1 MLKKKDS
8 GRKKKAASDS
18 APEKGSEK
26 NRPLGLRILS
36 KLSSFTLAVF
46 LTVGAVLVI
55 GVAVGVTVVY
65 SFSDSELDATF
76 ANLDLDYTTV
86 IYAESL
92 DTPGPVEY
100 EILYNKE
107 NRVWISIDEMP
118 QYLLDGLVATED
130 KRFYSHYGFDPVRTI
145 YSTFLYAKNKLLGQG
160 TANLPGGS
168 TLTQQLIKTVT
179 GTGSDRSVGRKF
191 KEILQAMYIE
201 RKYDKR
207 QILEY
212 YLNSVHFGNNCDG
225 IYAAAKY
232 YFDKDVKDLT
242 PTECAAIICITQNPV
257 NREPYANPETNK
269 EKRIDVLYY
278 MCEQGKLSQEDMDYW
293 SSQELTL
300 RDRTASS
307 STVAESSVMSWY
319 TDVVFEEVLDRLVSD
334 FGYTKEQAVNYIY
347 TGGLK
352 IYTPMVI
359 EYQDIIN
366 EYFANEKNYIDS
378 GSETKIQVAFELMD
392 PSTGNVLGLCGGRGE
407 KTQDRLLSRV
417 RSLRQPGSAIKP
429 LTVYGYAIENNLIT
443 YGSPIDDV
451 PTQMNLEDGKYVPWP
466 RNYDQT
472 YSGVVDTYT
481 ALSHSLNTPSARL
494 LAQIGQDTS
503 FNFAKTMLGLRNL
516 TDDDRKYPSALS
528 VGGLQEG
535 LTLEEMTAAYT
546 PFSNGGMYCPARY
559 VTRVETQDGKILFE
573 NDVEKQVVFSPQTS
587 HVVTKILSNMY
598 AASGVTLGGGIA
610 VVGKSG
616 TTTDYR
622 DRWFIGYS
630 PNFLAGIWWGYDIP
644 ATNENRHHF
653 TLWSEVMK
661 QIHQRAGI
669 TSASFEAPADIVESS
684 YCSVSGQLP
693 GPYCGMDP
701 VGSTVRTGVFKKG
714 TEPTETCTA
723 HHQLYICADSGQIAH
738 ENCPNA
744 YLAVF
749 RDVDRSFTGTHVRV
763 RDAEYVCPR
772 LDENSIL
779 FNDPDYPVYTYM
791 LPEGEYPSIP
801 SYGKTRYRNCLC
813 SVHTPSAVPHY
824 YTYKFSGSICDEAGT
839 VLPRLYN

>member
-1 MLKKKDS
+1 MQS
-8 GRKKKAASDS
+8 GKEDRKKK
-18 APEKGSEK
+18 PI
-26 NRPLGLRILS
+26 GLRILS
-36 KLSSFTLAVF
+36 KLTSFGLAVF
-46 LTVGAVLVI
+46 LTVGVVFVVGL
-55 GVAVGVTVVY
+55 AVGFTVVY

-76 ANLDLDYTTV
+76 ANLDLDYTSV

-92 DTPGPVEY
+92 ESAAPVEY
-100 EILYNKE
+100 EILYNNE

-130 KRFYSHYGFDPVRTI
+130 KRFYSHYGFDPVRTV
-145 YSTFLYAKNKLLGQG
+145 YSTMLYAKNKLLGQS

-179 GTGSDRSVGRKF
+179 GTGQDRSPSRKF
-191 KEILQAMYIE
+191 KEILQALYIE

-232 YFDKDVKDLT
+232 YFNKDVKDLT

-257 NREPYANPETNK
+257 HREPYANPETNK

-278 MCEQGKLSQEDMDYW
+278 MCEQGKLTQEEMDYW
-293 SSQELTL
+293 SAQELVL
-300 RDRTASS
+300 RDRTADN

-319 TDVVFEEVLDRLVSD
+319 TDVVFEEVKDRLMAD
-334 FGYTKEQAVNYIY
+334 FGYDEKQAVNYIY

-366 EYFANEKNYIDS
+366 KYFANEENYIDA
-378 GSETKIQVAFELMD
+378 GSETKIEVAFELID
-392 PSTGNVLGLCGGRGE
+392 PATGNVLGLCGGRGE
-407 KTQDRLLSRV
+407 KTQNRLLSRV
-417 RSLRQPGSAIKP
+417 RTLRQPGSAIKP

-443 YGSPIDDV
+443 YGAAIDDV
-451 PTQMNLEDGKYVPWP
+451 PTQITKEDGEDEWVPWP

-472 YSGVVDTYT
+472 YSGVIDIYT

-494 LAQIGQDTS
+494 LDQIGRETS
-503 FNFAKTMLGLRNL
+503 YNFAKTMLGLENL
-516 TDDDRKYPSALS
+516 VEDDKKYASPLS
-528 VGGLQEG
+528 VGGLSKG

-546 PFSNGGMYCPARY
+546 PFANGGMYCPARY
-559 VTRVETQDGKILFE
+559 VSRVETQDGKILFE
-573 NDVEKQVVFSPQTS
+573 NEVEKQVVFTPQTS
-587 HVVTKILSNMY
+587 YIVTKILSNMY
-598 AASGVTLGGGIA
+598 AASGVSLGGDIA

-616 TTTDYR
+616 TTTDYY
-622 DRWFIGYS
+622 DRWFVGYS
-630 PNFLAGIWWGYDIP
+630 PKFLAGIWWGYDTP

-661 QIHQRAGI
+661 QIHDRAGI
-669 TSASFEAPADIVESS
+669 TSDSFEAPADVVECS

-693 GPYCGMDP
+693 GPYCSMDP
-701 VGSTVRTGVFKKG
+701 LGSTVRTGVFKKG
-714 TEPTETCTA
+714 TEPTETCST
-723 HHQLYICADSGQIAH
+723 HHQLYVCADSGQIAH

-749 RDVDRSFTGTHVRV
+749 RDVERSFPNTYVRV
-763 RDAEYVCPR
+763 KDAEYVCPR

-779 FNDPDYPVYTYM
+779 FNDGEYPVYTYM
-791 LPEGEYPSIP
+791 LPEGEYPSLP
-801 SYGKTRYRNCLC
+801 TYNKSRYRNCLC
-813 SVHTPSAVPHY
+813 SAHTPSAIPHY
-824 YTYKFSGSICDEAGT
+824 YTYKFSGSISDEPGT
-839 VLPRLYN
+839 VLPKLY